1 MAKAHRKLAGS
12 LLQAWTLSRPGTR
25 VDVAS
30 EGVAATPGRADA
42 TVDGGAANNGEDA
55 ARLEKNGF
63 IGRQRSDSDRRVF
76 LVSLTDS
83 GRALERPVT
92 LIRDALEK
100 QTTNALTPAEQDQLR
115 FLLGKLVGSL
125 TKRTEE
131 ESNKA

>member
-1 MAKAHRKLAGS
+1 L
-12 LLQAWTLSRPGTR
+12 
-25 VDVAS
+25 

-83 GRALERPVT
+83 GRALEHPVT
-92 LIRDALEK
+92 LIWDALEK
-100 QTTNALTPAEQDQLR
+100 LTTNALTPAEKDQLR
-115 FLLGKLVGSL
+115 FLPGKLVGSL
-125 TKRTEE
+125 TKRAEE
-131 ESNKA
+131 ESNRLSGVSAG